1 MGGVSGQGQTF
12 TETTCK
18 AVLANN
24 PRPLIFPMS
33 NPTTKAECTAEQA
46 FKWTNNQCIF
56 ASGSPFPPMKVKLD
70 DEKDEVEIIPAQG
83 NNAYIFPG
91 VALGVIASRSTRIP
105 DDMFLLSANV
115 LSGLVSDDMLA
126 RGTVF
131 PPLSEI
137 RNVSF
142 QIALRVAAECYR
154 LGIATEVEPVD
165 LEALI
170 RRTQYDHLTNND
182 YYDSAFDNLEE
193 QFMGG
198 DF

>member
-1 MGGVSGQGQTF
+1 MGVSGQGQTF

-56 ASGSPFPPMKVKLD
+56 ASGSPFPPMTVKLD
-70 DEKDEVEIIPAQG
+70 DEKEEVEIIPAQG

-91 VALGVIASRSTRIP
+91 VALGVIASKATRIP
-105 DDMFLLSANV
+105 GDLFLLAAET
-115 LSGLVSDDMLA
+115 LSKLVSDEMLLQ
-126 RGTVF
+126 GTVF

-142 QIALRVAAECYR
+142 QIALRIAAECYR
-154 LGIATEVEPVD
+154 LGIATEVEPTD
-165 LEALI
+165 LETLI
-170 RRTQYDHLTNND
+170 RQTQYDHLTNDD
-182 YYDSAFDNLEE
+182 YYDAAFDGLEE
-193 QFMGG
+193 QFMTE